1 MDRNLSG
8 IDLDNYLDF
17 QTRSERY
24 RKSFNSK
31 AFPYELPRIN
41 YLGSF
46 IPDSENS
53 SQAEIY
59 IGIPIKNQG
68 QVIFQILNALFESMS
83 CDFSLGVV
91 FDNCTDNT
99 KQEVL
104 RFISER
110 AKSHK
115 KLKRFD
121 LLSSDG
127 ELFEATCENVLFQ
140 FCQEKYF
147 MSLQADIHM
156 TDDSFVER
164 SFRAFDQNSHLLGI
178 SGRAIVGYGQE
189 QKMAHNLGTR
199 LLINLPNLIAPRI
212 WMKKRL
218 GPATSR
224 IGYFGDISRPPLSS
238 MQFSAAQLMT
248 LYPGQAIIRGPIIW
262 RAQFFEQLSGYDDL
276 AYFLG
281 RDDCDLSLRG
291 RLQFKYFVGYL
302 PCRSYSNPL
311 EGTTRKPR
319 TPEAMAELQNRA
331 DLANRF
337 LGSLSSLWAGKLEIK
352 LKPKSQKRIR
362 LR

>member
-8 IDLDNYLDF
+8 VELENYSDF
-17 QTRSERY
+17 QIRSERY
-24 RKSFNSK
+24 WKSFNSK
-31 AFPYELPRIN
+31 AFPYELPRVN

-46 IPDSENS
+46 VPYSGNS
-53 SQAEIY
+53 AKPAIY

-68 QVIFQILNALFESMS
+68 EVIFQILNTLFESMS
-83 CDFSLGVV
+83 CDFSIGVV

-127 ELFEATCENVLFQ
+127 ELFEATCENMLFQ
-140 FCQEKYF
+140 FCQESFF

-156 TDDSFVER
+156 TDASFVDR
-164 SFRAFDQNSHLLGI
+164 SFRAFDQNSHLFGI

-189 QKMAHNLGTR
+189 EKMAQNLGTR
-199 LLINLPNLIAPRI
+199 LLINMPNLIAPRI

-218 GPATSR
+218 GPAPSR
-224 IGYFGDISRPPLSS
+224 GGYFGDTSRPPISS
-238 MQFSAAQLMT
+238 MQFSATQLKT
-248 LYPGQAIIRGPIIW
+248 IYPGQAIIRGPLIW
-262 RAQFFEQLSGYDDL
+262 RSKFFEELGGYDDL

-291 RLQFKYFVGYL
+291 WLQFKNFVAYM

-319 TPEAMAELQNRA
+319 SPEAMAELQKRA

-337 LGSLSSLWAGKLEIK
+337 TGCLSSLWTGELDVTS
-352 LKPKSQKRIR
+352 KPKPQKSIR